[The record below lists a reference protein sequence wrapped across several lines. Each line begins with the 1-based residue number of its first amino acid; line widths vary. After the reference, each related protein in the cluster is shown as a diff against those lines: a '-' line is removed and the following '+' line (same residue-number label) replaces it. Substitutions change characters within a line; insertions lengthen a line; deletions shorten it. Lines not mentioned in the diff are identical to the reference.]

1 MIIYGISGVPS
12 SRPNEK
18 AELHALESK
27 QVFYNPLFMQAAQ
40 GQQVDQQKV
49 LAQIAELNEKKLINI
64 EYRKIRDKRRIT
76 RREERKAILAN

>member
-1 MIIYGISGVPS
+1 VITYGISSVPS
-12 SRPNEK
+12 SRPNEE

-49 LAQIAELNEKKLINI
+49 FAQIAELNENNKLMNI

-76 RREERKAILAN
+76 N

>member
-18 AELHALESK
+18 AELHALESE
-27 QVFYNPLFMQAAQ
+27 QVFYNTLFMQAAQ